1 MVFNAKI
8 ELDPDQI
15 KEIIANYLIQN
26 SGIKE
31 INHKDISFNVRTI
44 ETGSEMYPVK
54 QTIFQ
59 GVTIDNVQISGRGKF
74 E

>member
-8 ELDPDQI
+8 ELNPEQI
-15 KEIIANYLIQN
+15 KEIISSYLVQN

-31 INHKDISFNVRTI
+31 INHKDISFNVRI
-44 ETGSEMYPVK
+44 VETGSEMCPVK
-54 QTIFQ
+54 QTVFQ
-59 GVTIDNVQISGRGKF
+59 GITIDNVQIGRGKF

>member
-8 ELDPDQI
+8 ELNPDQI
-15 KEIIANYLIQN
+15 KEIISSYLIQN

-31 INHKDISFNVRTI
+31 INHKDIFFNVRTV
-44 ETGSEMYPVK
+44 ETGSEMCPVK
-54 QTIFQ
+54 QTVFQ
-59 GVTIDNVQISGRGKF
+59 GITIDNVQIGKGKF

>member
-8 ELDPDQI
+8 ELSPDQI
-15 KEIIANYLIQN
+15 KEIIANYLVQN

-31 INHKDISFNVRTI
+31 INHKNISFNIRTI
-44 ETGSEMYPVK
+44 ETGSEMFPIK
-54 QTIFQ
+54 QTVFQ
-59 GVTIDNVQISGRGKF
+59 GITIDNVQIGGRGKF

>member
-8 ELDPDQI
+8 ELNPEQI
-15 KEIIANYLIQN
+15 KEIISSYLIQN

-31 INHKDISFNVRTI
+31 INHKDISFNVRI
-44 ETGSEMYPVK
+44 VETGSEMCPVK
-54 QTIFQ
+54 QTVFQ
-59 GVTIDNVQISGRGKF
+59 GITIDNVQIGRGKF

>member
-8 ELDPDQI
+8 ELNPDQI
-15 KEIIANYLIQN
+15 KEIISSYLIQN

-31 INHKDISFNVRTI
+31 INHKDISFNVRTVEI
-44 ETGSEMYPVK
+44 GSEMCPVK
-54 QTIFQ
+54 QTVFQ
-59 GVTIDNVQISGRGKF
+59 GITIDNVQIGRGKF

>member
-1 MVFNAKI
+1 MVFSAKI
-8 ELDPDQI
+8 ELSPDQI
-15 KEIIANYLIQN
+15 KEIISSYLIQN

-31 INHKDISFNVRTI
+31 INHKDISFNVRTV
-44 ETGSEMYPVK
+44 ETGSEMCPVK

-59 GVTIDNVQISGRGKF
+59 GITIDNVQIGRGKF

>member
-8 ELDPDQI
+8 ELNPEQI
-15 KEIIANYLIQN
+15 KEIISSYLIQN

-31 INHKDISFNVRTI
+31 VNHKDISFNVRI
-44 ETGSEMYPVK
+44 VETGSEMCPVK
-54 QTIFQ
+54 QTVFQ
-59 GVTIDNVQISGRGKF
+59 GITIDNVQIGRGKF

>member
-8 ELDPDQI
+8 ELNPDQV
-15 KEIIANYLIQN
+15 KEIISNYLIQN

-44 ETGSEMYPVK
+44 ETGSEMCPIK
-54 QTIFQ
+54 QTVFQ
-59 GVTIDNVQISGRGKF
+59 GITIDNVQIGGRGKF

>member
-8 ELDPDQI
+8 ELNPDQI
-15 KEIIANYLIQN
+15 KEIISSYLIQN

-31 INHKDISFNVRTI
+31 INHKDISFNVRTV
-44 ETGSEMYPVK
+44 ETGNEMCPVK
-54 QTIFQ
+54 QTVFLGI
-59 GVTIDNVQISGRGKF
+59 TIDNVQIGRGKF

>member
-1 MVFNAKI
+1 MVFSAKI
-8 ELDPDQI
+8 ELSPDQM
-15 KEIIANYLIQN
+15 KEIISSYLIQN

-31 INHKDISFNVRTI
+31 INHKDISFNVRTV

-54 QTIFQ
+54 QTVFQ
-59 GVTIDNVQISGRGKF
+59 GITIDNVQIGRGKF

>member
-1 MVFNAKI
+1 MLFNVKI
-8 ELDPDQI
+8 ELNPDQI
-15 KEIIANYLIQN
+15 KEIISSYLIQN

-44 ETGSEMYPVK
+44 ETGSEMCPVK
-54 QTIFQ
+54 QTVLQ
-59 GVTIDNVQISGRGKF
+59 GITIDNVQIGRGKF